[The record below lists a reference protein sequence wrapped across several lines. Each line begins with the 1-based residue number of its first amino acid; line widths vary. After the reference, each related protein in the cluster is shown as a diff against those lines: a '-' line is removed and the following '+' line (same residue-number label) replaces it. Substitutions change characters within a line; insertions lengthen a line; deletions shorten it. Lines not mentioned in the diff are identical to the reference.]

1 MDDICRTILKFNK
14 HPSIIKIRENMNTN
28 DSFSFSNTSLNNI
41 ESKITNLNINKPTT
55 SNNIPAKILVGYKDI
70 YSKFIVTFY
79 NNCIFESSFPDTM
92 KMADITPAHKKFMRI
107 SSNIWETNSHPT
119 YVVSVRV
126 ILHNT
131 V

>member
-79 NNCIFESSFPDTM
+79 NNCILKTAF
-92 KMADITPAHKKFMRI
+92 RI
-107 SSNIWETNSHPT
+107 
-119 YVVSVRV
+119 R
-126 ILHNT
+126 
-131 V
+131 